1 MDIQKFKLRE
11 FKINGT
17 VGGEN
22 QTEFSS
28 LMYQVREGRTLGYS
42 GKEIQL
48 GIVKVVKDK
57 TLKKF
62 FEMNMEM
69 PEEEFYEMIRD
80 HYDVKDATTM
90 LEEMVTNV
98 QEPNENIHRFVMR
111 MINDRDAILEVNK
124 FEDCPIGE
132 PLIQKQYVRSV
143 LSGLRKATN
152 RLELQPIFDRKDLNR
167 LQILKL
173 VKEVMK
179 KDQENEKKMGK
190 KVESKAL
197 EAISQLEGRRKEDKV
212 VETAIL
218 DQVSSLTTQVQGLMD
233 AIKSLKEEINE
244 IKRSCVCREE
254 RKGGGNQNNKN
265 NYNNN
270 FKFPKCKDCEEKKK
284 FCNHCSL
291 CGSGDH
297 KRKDCEKNE

>member
-22 QTEFSS
+22 QTEYSS
-28 LMYQVREGRTLGYS
+28 LMYQVKEGRTLGY
-42 GKEIQL
+42 GEKEIQL

-62 FEMNMEM
+62 FEMNMDMPGDEFNEM
-69 PEEEFYEMIRD
+69 LRD

-90 LEEMVTNV
+90 LEEMVTNI
-98 QEPNENIHRFVMR
+98 QEPNENIHHFVMR
-111 MINDRDAILEVNK
+111 MMNDRDAIMEVTK

-152 RLELQPIFDRKDLNR
+152 RLELQPIFDRRDLNR

-179 KDQENEKKMGK
+179 KDQENERKMGIRA
-190 KVESKAL
+190 ESKAL
-197 EAISQLEGRRKEDKV
+197 EAITKLEGRRKEDKV

-218 DQVSSLTTQVQGLMD
+218 DQVSSLTTQVQGLME
-233 AIKSLKEEINE
+233 AINLLKAEIRE
-244 IKRSCVCREE
+244 IKRSCVCRDEKKE
-254 RKGGGNQNNKN
+254 GSSQNKN
-265 NYNNN
+265 NYNNNN

-291 CGSGDH
+291 CGAGDH